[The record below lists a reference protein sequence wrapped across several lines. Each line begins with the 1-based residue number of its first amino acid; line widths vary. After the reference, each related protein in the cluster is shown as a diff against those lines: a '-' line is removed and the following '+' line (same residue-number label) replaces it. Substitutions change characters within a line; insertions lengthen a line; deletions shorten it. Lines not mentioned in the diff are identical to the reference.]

1 MKKPI
6 LNFSSLS
13 QKYIMALA
21 GIFLMLFLVSHL
33 ITNLLLLA
41 GDGGT
46 AFGNAVSFLTKN
58 PVIKITEYVLFAAF
72 LVHIIL
78 GVFLQVYN
86 HYARPVKYRTP
97 LRTETSAFSRYMFH
111 TGVIIFIFLI
121 IHLVNFFFIRLGWI
135 PVPDYASDSHDFYPI
150 AVKLF
155 QNPWYSLVYIV
166 SFVFLGF
173 HLKHAFQSAFQS
185 LGLNHTKY
193 TPVIKVIGTI
203 YAIVISVGFAIIP
216 AYFLFLYPG

>member
-6 LNFSSLS
+6 INLSSLS
-13 QKYIMALA
+13 QKYFMALA
-21 GIFLMLFLVSHL
+21 GMFLMLFLVSHL

-46 AFGNAVSFLTKN
+46 AFRNAVNFLTEN

-78 GVFLQVYN
+78 GVLLQIHNY
-86 HYARPVKYRTP
+86 YARPVKYRTP
-97 LRTETSAFSRYMFH
+97 LKTETSAFSRYMFH
-111 TGVIIFIFLI
+111 TGVIIFIFLV
-121 IHLVNFFFIRLGWI
+121 IHLVNFFFIRLGII
-135 PVPDYASDSHDFYPI
+135 PVPEYAADRHDFYPI
-150 AVKLF
+150 AVVLF
-155 QNPWYSLVYIV
+155 QNPWYSLLYIV

-193 TPVIKVIGTI
+193 TPAIKVTGTI
-203 YAIVISVGFAIIP
+203 YAIVISVGFSIIP
-216 AYFLFLYPG
+216 LYFLFFHTG